1 MEQEFKINAYFDEG
15 GENLE
20 KVICSILI
28 NVCSSKIFL
37 VWAFQNKRKSVIIC
51 LNLNYRFKHRKG
63 EKCLNKLQK

>member
-28 NVCSSKIFL
+28 NV
-37 VWAFQNKRKSVIIC
+37 
-51 LNLNYRFKHRKG
+51 LNAQAKFF
-63 EKCLNKLQK
+63 